1 MLMEAVLLGAV
12 VGWLRRGKIRQLA
25 DLNLPGWPLALLAL
39 AIQLAIMIDF
49 NLGRSFLAPAAP
61 YLHVISYAPLLG
73 FVYLNRSHR
82 GMILVGLGLLLNLIV
97 IAANK
102 GFMPVN
108 SALLT
113 PTMREALLSGTGS
126 PMHMALTDESILPLL
141 CDQLPIPYRIDKVI
155 SIGDILLGAGIAVFI
170 QHHMVFQATGERRQ

>member
-1 MLMEAVLLGAV
+1 MSRGVPSPPFPKGGPGGDLKKSKWSDLNMLIEAVLLGAV
-12 VGWLRRGKIRQLA
+12 IGWLRRGNNRQLA

-108 SALLT
+108 S
-113 PTMREALLSGTGS
+113 
-126 PMHMALTDESILPLL
+126 
-141 CDQLPIPYRIDKVI
+141 
-155 SIGDILLGAGIAVFI
+155 
-170 QHHMVFQATGERRQ
+170 